1 MSENKEKYIGE
12 AHIDTLPKK
21 RIGLV
26 IDSGAIQPKH
36 FSKTVETD
44 YLVPLIENVI
54 SYHGGHSGTT
64 GVPYISIDSIDMI
77 SDGSAATSGLYFVT
91 NEISGESKKVGILQ
105 VLVGTN
111 KVTQLLTTYYTINSS
126 GELTNTMADTIKQY
140 SRDKSGSSWGV
151 WDIYNLAEGKQDQ
164 LANTS
169 GILKLVDTDNGPKLV
184 LYNDSNTAVTNIATS
199 NQDWSTYT
207 SKDAVIPTV
216 ASIQEQ
222 GYLVEDDIEGKAD
235 INSLAA
241 VATSGS
247 YTDLFNK
254 PSIPSK
260 TSDITNDSGYITSSY
275 TYTKDQ
281 IDEKLV
287 EITTGGTVDLSNYY
301 NKQAIDAMIPEVPT
315 NVSDFTNDAGY
326 ITSASIDGKANK
338 VSSATSGNLAKLN
351 SSGDLL
357 DSGISASNIQE
368 KLSNGAVV
376 GITNN
381 NTLSLTTDNSE
392 SVKWIVTD
400 ANGGWTQVPA
410 ADEDASI
417 PTLKAIKSAGYIT
430 DSTVNSKLQSYAK
443 KTEVPDSLSDL
454 AADAAHRTVTDT
466 EKATWNSHT
475 SNIGTVTAIK
485 LNNTS
490 HQPDSAGLVD
500 LGSSTIDDTAIVHKA
515 QSETITGDKTFQGK
529 ILVDSSNSGC
539 IKSTN
544 AQGFDWIKDN
554 TGSTTV
560 QTALNAKQNTLVS
573 GSNIKTVNGNS
584 LLGSGNITISGTVD
598 ERNLV
603 HRTNNEDIAGK
614 KTFTGNVRIANDL
627 ILATD
632 DPLYPTKLVSED
644 ATGFGWILDSS
655 MTSLQMVLNQINNAI
670 GALDDRIADL
680 EANQLNHSYDSTTNT
695 LTFSEPDND

>member
-1 MSENKEKYIGE
+1 MSDNKEKYIGE

-54 SYHGGHSGTT
+54 YYHGGHSGTT
-64 GVPYISIDSIDMI
+64 GVPYISIDSIDLI

-126 GELTNTMADTIKQY
+126 GELTNTMADTVKQY
-140 SRDKSGSSWGV
+140 SRDKSDSSWGV
-151 WDIYNLAEGKQDQ
+151 WDIYNLAEEKQDQ

-207 SKDAVIPTV
+207 SKDAVVPTV

-275 TYTKDQ
+275 TYTKDE
-281 IDEKLV
+281 IDEKIV
-287 EITTGGTVDLSNYY
+287 EIVTGGDVDLSNYY

-326 ITSASIDGKANK
+326 ITSSAISDKANK
-338 VSSATSGNLAKLN
+338 VASAIPGDIAEFT
-351 SSGDLL
+351 SSGDLA
-357 DSGISASNIQE
+357 DSGVSVSNLQVAI
-368 KLSNGAVV
+368 
-376 GITNN
+376 
-381 NTLSLTTDNSE
+381 DNSNTIKQVDSLYGHKRLE
-392 SVKWIVTD
+392 IKTDQAQEVLGIVT
-400 ANGGWTQVPA
+400 AEGQGWSHIG
-410 ADEDASI
+410 DSLKDLYI
-417 PTLKAIKSAGYIT
+417 PTLKAVESRGYVT
-430 DSTVNSKLQSYAK
+430 NVVLNTYAK

-454 AADAAHRTVTDT
+454 TADATHRTVTDT

-500 LGSSTIDDTAIVHKA
+500 LGSSAIDDDAIVHKA
-515 QSETITGDKTFQGK
+515 QSETIIGDKTFQGK
-529 ILVDSSNSGC
+529 ILVNSSNSGC
-539 IKSTN
+539 IKSAN
-544 AQGFDWIKDN
+544 AQGFDWIKDV
-554 TGSTTV
+554 TGQTSV
-560 QTALNAKQNTLVS
+560 QTALNAKANKAEL
-573 GSNIKTVNGNS
+573 KTINGNS
-584 LLGSGNITISGTVD
+584 ILDGPGNITITASTSDCVHLTGTEVISGTKKFRD
-598 ERNLV
+598 YLV
-603 HRTNNEDIAGK
+603 LEGASAQAPAFLHNATEEGFDWITDANGVSLSGYISNIVASAVASAVA
-614 KTFTGNVRIANDL
+614 TATQPLINRIA
-627 ILATD
+627 A
-632 DPLYPTKLVSED
+632 
-644 ATGFGWILDSS
+644 
-655 MTSLQMVLNQINNAI
+655 
-670 GALDDRIADL
+670 L

>member
-1 MSENKEKYIGE
+1 MNENKEKYIGE

-44 YLVPLIENVI
+44 YLVPLIEDVI

-77 SDGSAATSGLYFVT
+77 SDGSTSTSGLYFVT
-91 NEISGESKKVGILQ
+91 NEIGGESKKVGILQ

-126 GELTNTMADTIKQY
+126 GELTNTMADTVKQY

-169 GILKLVDTDNGPKLV
+169 GILKLVDTDSGPKLV

-260 TSDITNDSGYITSSY
+260 TSDITNDSGYITASY

-281 IDEKLV
+281 IDEKIV
-287 EITTGGTVDLSNYY
+287 EISTGGTVDLSNYY

-338 VSSATSGNLAKLN
+338 VSGATSGNLAKLN
-351 SSGDLL
+351 SSGDLA
-357 DSGISASNIQE
+357 DSGVSVSDLQVAI
-368 KLSNGAVV
+368 
-376 GITNN
+376 
-381 NTLSLTTDNSE
+381 DNSNTIKQVDSLYGHKKLE
-392 SVKWIVTD
+392 IKTDQSQEVLGIVT
-400 ANGGWTQVPA
+400 AEGQGWSHIG
-410 ADEDASI
+410 DSLKDLYI
-417 PTLKAIKSAGYIT
+417 PTLKAVESRGYVT
-430 DSTVNSKLQSYAK
+430 NVVLSTYAK

-454 AADAAHRTVTDT
+454 TADATHRTVTDT
-466 EKATWNSHT
+466 EKTTWNSHT

-490 HQPDSAGLVD
+490 HQPDSSGLVD
-500 LGSSTIDDTAIVHKA
+500 LGSSAIDDTAIVHKA

-539 IKSTN
+539 IKSAN
-544 AQGFDWIKDN
+544 AQGFDWIKDV
-554 TGSTTV
+554 TGQTSV
-560 QTALNAKQNTLVS
+560 QTALNAKQDVLVS
-573 GSNIKTVNGNS
+573 GVTIKTVNGNP
-584 LLGSGNITISGTVD
+584 LLGNGNITISGTVD
-598 ERNLV
+598 DSNFVHKANNLAEEITGV
-603 HRTNNEDIAGK
+603 
-614 KTFTGNVRIANDL
+614 KTFTGTVKGN
-627 ILATD
+627 
-632 DPLYPTKLVSED
+632 S
-644 ATGFGWILDSS
+644 TGFGWIKD
-655 MTSLQMVLNQINNAI
+655 INNSS
-670 GALDDRIADL
+670 LEDRLATC
-680 EANQLNHSYDSTTNT
+680 EAFQDILVSRIEEIEEVLKRFSFDSDTST
-695 LTFSEPDND
+695 LTITDYTAI